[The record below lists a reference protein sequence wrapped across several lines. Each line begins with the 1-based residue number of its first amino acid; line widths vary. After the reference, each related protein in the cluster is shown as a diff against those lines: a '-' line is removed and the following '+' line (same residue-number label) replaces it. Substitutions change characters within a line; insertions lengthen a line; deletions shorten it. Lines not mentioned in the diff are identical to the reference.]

1 MQKEFILEDLER
13 ADPFALNPLVED
25 RSTYFVSKRI
35 LDLTL
40 TISALVILLP
50 VLILIAILIWLDS
63 PGPVFFV
70 QERVGARRHAR
81 GGLACWQKVTFPF
94 VKFRTMVHNA
104 DPSLH
109 REYIKAF
116 INNDALAMAEVQGE
130 DTSVRKLVHDPR
142 VTRIGRFLRKSSLD
156 ELPQLWN
163 VLWGDMS
170 WVGPRPAIAYEV
182 QEYKPW
188 HLQRLETLPGLTG
201 FWQVTARSSADFD
214 EMVSLDIQYIEK
226 QSLWLD
232 IKILLK
238 TPFVVLTGKG
248 AT

>member
-13 ADPFALNPLVED
+13 ADSFAPNLLVKD
-25 RSTYFVSKRI
+25 RSTYFFFKRL

-40 TISALVILLP
+40 IIPALVILLP

-70 QERVGARRHAR
+70 QERVGVKRLAQ
-81 GGLACWQKVTFPF
+81 GGYACWQKVTFPF

-109 REYIKAF
+109 QEYIKAF
-116 INNDALAMAEVQGE
+116 IHNDALAMAEVQGE
-130 DTSVRKLVHDPR
+130 DTSVRKLLHDPR
-142 VTRIGRFLRKSSLD
+142 VTRMGRFLRKSSLD

-188 HLQRLETLPGLTG
+188 HLRRLETLPGLTG
-201 FWQVTARSSADFD
+201 LWQVTARSSADFD

-232 IKILLK
+232 IIILLK

-248 AT
+248 AA